1 MSSYF
6 AQVIKHAKTTCDPK
20 NVSTFLQ
27 NFLVLKHLVDKLTAA
42 DINIDQRILQKQN
55 YLGQSSHNRA
65 PCTFIHIFENEHVTI
80 SVFVLADSYTM
91 PIHDHP
97 RIYGLLKPI
106 SGKLQVQSYTA
117 SATADGLPLQLPYK
131 KLKQHPLLQ
140 MVQDDLGNVKCST
153 STLTPVNAE
162 PLKELTMDSECAILT
177 PTESNYHEITAIGG
191 PAAFFDVLS
200 PPYESKIPIYGSRK
214 CSFYRKIESSNVVDD
229 AFANQIYLQ
238 RISCPEHYYCD
249 NGYYEPPE
257 FLCNE

>member
-6 AQVIKHAKTTCDPK
+6 AQVIKQAKKTTDPK
-20 NVSTFLQ
+20 NVSSFLQ
-27 NFLVLKHLVDKLTAA
+27 NFLVLKHLVDKLTAS
-42 DINIDQRILQKQN
+42 DINIDSCILKKEN
-55 YLGQSSHNRA
+55 YTTQSTQA
-65 PCTFIHIFENEHVTI
+65 PCTFVHIYENEHVSI

-106 SGKLQVQSYTA
+106 SGKLHVQSYTA
-117 SATADGLPLQLPYK
+117 SASVDGLPLQLPYQQFR
-131 KLKQHPLLQ
+131 QHPLRQ
-140 MVQDDLGNVKCST
+140 MGQDDLGNVKCQS
-153 STLTPVNAE
+153 SSLTPVIME
-162 PLKELTMDSECAILT
+162 PLKELTIDSECAILT
-177 PTESNYHEITAIGG
+177 PTESNYHEIKAVDG

-214 CSFYRKIESSNVVDD
+214 CSFYRKIESNNNDD
-229 AFANQIYLQ
+229 LKSQIYLQ
-238 RISCPEHYYCD
+238 KISCPKHYYCE